1 MTGVTT
7 LHALQLQASSIRQ
20 SMEGMRKH
28 FLASRSTLS
37 DREGSVNGFQI
48 HMLDLQ
54 H

>member
-1 MTGVTT
+1 MIGVTT

-28 FLASRSTLS
+28 VLASRLTMSVS
-37 DREGSVNGFQI
+37 EGSGNRFYL
-48 HMLDLQ
+48 HMLDLW

>member
-1 MTGVTT
+1 MIGVTK

-28 FLASRSTLS
+28 VLASRLTMSVS
-37 DREGSVNGFQI
+37 EGSGNRFYL
-48 HMLDLQ
+48 HMLDPW